1 MEVYGKPGG
10 VSEVIKDSFEAGGRR
25 GVSFANDESVVG
37 ILENGARARGGKG
50 VRKLAIGAG
59 VTNKTLE
66 DVSDDDKK
74 VGGEGVSLP
83 EAITTSNPVAR
94 HPVEEHSRMP
104 GVEDTSHPA
113 APPII
118 ETAGFQNR
126 EEAVPVD
133 RVEGFP
139 EVNFKHERGRFSVM
153 AAPKDVCGIHNILGD
168 STTRKE
174 AGLVRVDKSMDGSL
188 ESCGEDFGNGFHDA
202 ILEGNRPEEGRVVCR
217 FGLREED
224 QKGTI
229 DTSEINGAFVEG
241 LKHRKDIGGNSVPEG
256 MEEGG
261 AKTVRSGA
269 RVFIHAIDSLSDFFE
284 RKRGGEI
291 RGKTGVV
298 RVKRLEVEMPGS
310 RSYFTQQVGVVSFKD
325 GRFIDV

>member
-10 VSEVIKDSFEAGGRR
+10 GSKVIKDSFEAGGRR
-25 GVSFANDESVVG
+25 GVGFANDESVVG

-126 EEAVPVD
+126 KEAVPVD
-133 RVEGFP
+133 RVKGFS
-139 EVNFKHERGRFSVM
+139 EVQLEHRGRSQSFVTRLNNVGGIDKVFSDRT
-153 AAPKDVCGIHNILGD
+153 ARNEPRLIG
-168 STTRKE
+168 
-174 AGLVRVDKSMDGSL
+174 VDKKRQERTKSK
-188 ESCGEDFGNGFHDA
+188 GEAFGVEFQTA
-202 ILEGNRPEEGRVVCR
+202 ILKR
-217 FGLREED
+217 D
-224 QKGTI
+224 
-229 DTSEINGAFVEG
+229 
-241 LKHRKDIGGNSVPEG
+241 
-256 MEEGG
+256 
-261 AKTVRSGA
+261 RSK
-269 RVFIHAIDSLSDFFE
+269 VF
-284 RKRGGEI
+284 
-291 RGKTGVV
+291 
-298 RVKRLEVEMPGS
+298 
-310 RSYFTQQVGVVSFKD
+310 
-325 GRFIDV
+325 RFIGPRFFW